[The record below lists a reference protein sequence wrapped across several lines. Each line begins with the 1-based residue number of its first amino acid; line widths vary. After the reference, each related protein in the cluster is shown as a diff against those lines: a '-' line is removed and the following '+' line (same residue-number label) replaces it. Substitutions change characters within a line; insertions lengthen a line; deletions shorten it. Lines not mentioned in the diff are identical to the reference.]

1 MSNQVQDFLDEY
13 DDIDTFQKFEKR
25 PKFSKPK
32 MRKPKEESV
41 QNSRR
46 RKEKE
51 RQEML
56 EDSNIDYLNQ
66 KRGLCPSFFID

>member
-1 MSNQVQDFLDEY
+1 MNIDMQNLLDEY
-13 DDIDTFQKFEKR
+13 DDMDTFQKFGKR
-25 PKFSKPK
+25 PKFSKPQL
-32 MRKPKEESV
+32 RKPKEESV

-56 EDSNIDYLNQ
+56 EDSTMDYLA
-66 KRGLCPSFFID
+66 

>member
-1 MSNQVQDFLDEY
+1 MNIDMQNLLDEY
-13 DDIDTFQKFEKR
+13 DDMDTFQKFSKR

-32 MRKPKEESV
+32 LRKPKEESV

-56 EDSNIDYLNQ
+56 EDSTMDYLA
-66 KRGLCPSFFID
+66 

>member
-1 MSNQVQDFLDEY
+1 MNIDMQNLLDEY
-13 DDIDTFQKFEKR
+13 DDMDTFQKFGKR
-25 PKFSKPK
+25 PKFSKPTL
-32 MRKPKEESV
+32 RKPKEESV

-56 EDSNIDYLNQ
+56 EDSTMDYLA
-66 KRGLCPSFFID
+66 

>member
-1 MSNQVQDFLDEY
+1 MNIDMQNLLDEY
-13 DDIDTFQKFEKR
+13 DDMDTFQKFGKR

-32 MRKPKEESV
+32 LCKPKEESV

-56 EDSNIDYLNQ
+56 EDSTMDYLA
-66 KRGLCPSFFID
+66 